1 MPKKRD
7 PKASVL
13 AYFAV
18 VGIEEAKDT
27 MALARELLRQRQ
39 PRVKRQPKPKGAS
52 RVEEV
57 GREAAH

>member
-18 VGIEEAKDT
+18 VGIEEAKET
-27 MALARELLRQRQ
+27 LALAREVLRQRQ
-39 PRVKRQPKPKGAS
+39 PRAPKRQARPTHRPEGPKALA
-52 RVEEV
+52 
-57 GREAAH
+57 EA

>member
-18 VGIEEAKDT
+18 VGIEEAKET
-27 MALARELLRQRQ
+27 MALAREVLRQRQ
-39 PRVKRQPKPKGAS
+39 PRAPKREKKTKPTPAVAGS
-52 RVEEV
+52 TM
-57 GREAAH
+57 